1 MSNSLDVQVISVD
14 MGAYSGANHRPLIY
28 IPSNGGGIT
37 LLSAKVIGSGAGT
50 AIGLILTSM
59 TDAGTPVLAGTH
71 AAWAGT
77 IIYAEMVPFSAT
89 ISTAYVAGGQ
99 WLGVDQTSGTAP
111 ANAVLSLAY
120 VIGK

>member
-1 MSNSLDVQVISVD
+1 MSNSLDVKVVSVD
-14 MGAYSGANHRPLIY
+14 FGAYAGANHRPLVY

-50 AIGLILTSM
+50 AVGLILTSQ
-59 TDAGTPVLAGTH
+59 TDAGTPALAGTH
-71 AAWAGT
+71 GTWAGT
-77 IIYAEMVPFSAT
+77 IVYAEGVPFSAT
-89 ISTAYVAGGQ
+89 LSTTYVAGGQ
-99 WLGVDQTSGTAP
+99 WIGLDQTSGTAP